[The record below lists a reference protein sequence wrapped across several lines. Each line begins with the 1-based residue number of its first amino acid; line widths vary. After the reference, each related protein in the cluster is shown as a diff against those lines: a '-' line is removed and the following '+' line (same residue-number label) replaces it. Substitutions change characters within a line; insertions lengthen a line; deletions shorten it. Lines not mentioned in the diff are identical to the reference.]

1 MRLNINLASQKY
13 EDVRWFVS
21 RARIATLAM
30 IAFTLLLAGLAW
42 LNYSNN
48 KSASG
53 RIRDLEQKIAALQQQ
68 RAAAEAVENRPENR
82 DVTEQKNFWNRQIA
96 HRAFSWTQLLN
107 DLQRIMPGR
116 AYVISVA
123 PELTP
128 DNRLKLKLTIGGE
141 KHENALELVKKME
154 ASQRFRL
161 PVIDSESTQKESGP
175 RGAQLYKFDIEA
187 FYTPTGGSQVR
198 SAGAKGE
205 GF

>member
-21 RARIATLAM
+21 RARMASLVM
-30 IAFTLLLAGLAW
+30 VAFTLLLGMLAW
-42 LNYSNN
+42 FNYSNTKN
-48 KSASG
+48 SG
-53 RIRDLEQKIAALQQQ
+53 ARIRDLQQRISALQQQ

-96 HRAFSWTQLLN
+96 RRAFSWTQLFN

-128 DNRLKLKLTIGGE
+128 ENRLKLKLTIGGE

-161 PVIDSESTQKESGP
+161 PVIDSESVQKERGP
-175 RGAQLYKFDIEA
+175 GGQLYKFEIET
-187 FYTPTGGSQVR
+187 FYTPSSGTQVR
-198 SAGAKGE
+198 SGGARE